1 MNVKGRVLVVD
12 DNRTSRLIA
21 GKALEQIGCDWE
33 EAVDG
38 VTALSL
44 LEQSEFDLVLL
55 DIEMP
60 GMDGLEVMRR
70 LRANAQHRDLPVLI
84 VSGHDGDM
92 DLVAQAI
99 QLGAEDFLSKP
110 FNPTLFKARVQS
122 CIEKRKLRRVE
133 IDYLNEICR
142 LTEAALVMEAG
153 KFHPAALQLDSVA
166 ARPDALGRL
175 ASIFMEMAHQVYD
188 REIGLR
194 NKIRTLKGGALLLAQ
209 GALWGL
215 VLPLS
220 VLIYRENELTLGVAF
235 WTNII
240 AGLICCAW
248 ALGTG
253 KSLRVT
259 KAEMGFLLQWALIFG
274 LSSIVLFEAAGR
286 VTGIALSIVMAL
298 QGFAVFAIAAL
309 KRIEAPSLRRFAG
322 LGIGLIGVLA
332 LLLVRDPEAGVNNW
346 VWLLVAMLVP
356 LLYGMI
362 DILLAVKHPPTL
374 NPVVSSGL
382 VLVLS
387 GVLILPIALV
397 QGHWFT
403 VGPNMA
409 TTDMLIALAGFCI
422 GVCTVLYILLI
433 AMAGAVF
440 ASQSAYAITVAGI
453 AWSVLLLGEALTVWT
468 LVTLVTIVVGL
479 VLVGPKREA
488 GNIEVEFHRRAR
500 A

>member
-1 MNVKGRVLVVD
+1 MDVKGRVLVVD

-21 GKALEQIGCDWE
+21 GKALEQIGCAWE
-33 EAVDG
+33 EAEDG
-38 VTALSL
+38 AAALARL
-44 LEQSEFDLVLL
+44 DGGEVDLVLL
-55 DIEMP
+55 DVEMP

-70 LRANAQHRDLPVLI
+70 LRANPRHRDLPVLI
-84 VSGHDGDM
+84 VSGHDGGM

-110 FNPTLFKARVQS
+110 FDAMLFKARVLS

-133 IDYLNEICR
+133 LDYLQEIGR
-142 LTEAALVMEAG
+142 LTEAAQVMEGG
-153 KFHPAALQLDSVA
+153 KFHPAALKLDTVA

-175 ASIFMEMAHQVYD
+175 AGIFMEMAHQVYD

-194 NKIRTLKGGALLLAQ
+194 NKIRTLKGGALLLVQ
-209 GALWGL
+209 GLLWGL

-220 VLIYRENELTLGVAF
+220 VLIYRENDLTLGVSF

-248 ALGTG
+248 ALSMG

-259 KAEMGFLLQWALIFG
+259 KAEMVFLLQWALIFG
-274 LSSIVLFEAAGR
+274 LSSVILFEAAGR

-322 LGIGLIGVLA
+322 LGVGLIGVLA
-332 LLLVRDPEAGVNNW
+332 LLLVRDPDAGVNNW
-346 VWLLVAMLVP
+346 AWLMVAMLVP

-362 DILLAVKHPPTL
+362 DILLAVKHPATL
-374 NPVVSSGL
+374 DPVVSSGL
-382 VLVLS
+382 VLLLS
-387 GVLILPIALV
+387 GLMILPVALL

-403 VGPNMA
+403 VGPGMA

-440 ASQSAYAITVAGI
+440 ASQSAYAITVSGI
-453 AWSVLLLGEALTVWT
+453 AWSVVLLGEALTIWT

-488 GNIEVEFHRRAR
+488 GDIEVEFHRRVR
-500 A
+500 T